1 MPDGASAGG
10 YGGGEKVNGKVFFT
24 DSQPGLPDPLPCP
37 FCGRDPVIQHDR
49 RYPDEAGSEG
59 CSAFEVICNT
69 WGCPVYCADNSYYR
83 TPEEAIQAWNRRKN
97 G

>member
-1 MPDGASAGG
+1 MNGEVFLTDG
-10 YGGGEKVNGKVFFT
+10 YPE
-24 DSQPGLPDPLPCP
+24 LPNPLPCP

-49 RYPDEAGSEG
+49 RWPSEAGNEG

-83 TPEEAIQAWNRRKN
+83 TPLEAIEAWNRRKA
-97 G
+97 